1 MEIKKGK
8 LNYDQSGRAYPDK
21 PNVKENWDCIW
32 ECNGKFYKLVG
43 DDEHKE
49 WEEVKVDTILGDKTS
64 LVAQTLDGIEWKEP
78 EWESIEEAAERL
90 YPINNTGNQWMP
102 TKHDLVK
109 ANKQIGFIDGAKW
122 AQEEIK
128 QFLYAEICERRPYS
142 SSRMCEEVIKF
153 IEQMDKK

>member
-64 LVAQTLDGIEWKEP
+64 LVAQTLDGIELKQGT
-78 EWESIEEAAERL
+78 IEEAAEEFTKNHSI
-90 YPINNTGNQWMP
+90 YPTAQDDTEYGF
-102 TKHDLVK
+102 KH
-109 ANKQIGFIDGAKW
+109 GAKW